1 MATFEGHEVNIP
13 TQSGGDVSG
22 LSNRQYVLLGRSI
35 ASPDME
41 SIALGYLNFDEE
53 TIKNLRYENRDN
65 AEAFNRDIL
74 KRWAYQNPGPDQVE
88 VRTGVVVLLFFEIW
102 GTFAQMQSII
112 PLKPL
117 DPNFFSISNNTW
129 KFWQMFAIPSE

>member
-1 MATFEGHEVNIP
+1 MATFERNEINIP
-13 TQSGGDVSG
+13 AQSGEDISG

-53 TIKNLRYENRDN
+53 TIKNLRYEHRGN

-74 KRWAYQNPGPDQVE
+74 KKWAYQNPGPDQVE
-88 VRTGVVVLLFFEIW
+88 VRTGVVLL
-102 GTFAQMQSII
+102 
-112 PLKPL
+112 
-117 DPNFFSISNNTW
+117 
-129 KFWQMFAIPSE
+129 